1 MSIQHQVIKANK
13 FQTTRW
19 SGGTTTELFIYPAN
33 ANYIERNFD
42 FRISTATVEVEE
54 STFTELLGYAR
65 KLMVLDGET
74 TLTHENKYTKTLSK
88 FLVDEFEGGCKTT
101 SKGCCTDFNVMTRA
115 PFRSELKGMRVE
127 AESEISISPKPNS
140 RWLFLYVYLGSMSIS
155 GLNLKSELNQGDFL
169 VLENPRSATLK
180 LSATTQSEVV
190 VVEISASVKLY
201 PSRLW
206 PTP

>member
-54 STFTELLGYAR
+54 STFTGLPGYAR

-74 TLTHENKYTKTLSK
+74 TLTHENKYTKMLSK
-88 FLVDEFEGGCKTT
+88 FLVDEFDGGWKTS
-101 SKGCCTDFNVMTRA
+101 SKGCCIDFNVMTRA

-127 AESEISISPKPNS
+127 AESEISISPKPIS

-169 VLENPRSATLK
+169 VLENPTSSALNI
-180 LSATTQSEVV
+180 SATTMSEVV
-190 VVEISASVKLY
+190 VIEISASVK
-201 PSRLW
+201 P
-206 PTP
+206 